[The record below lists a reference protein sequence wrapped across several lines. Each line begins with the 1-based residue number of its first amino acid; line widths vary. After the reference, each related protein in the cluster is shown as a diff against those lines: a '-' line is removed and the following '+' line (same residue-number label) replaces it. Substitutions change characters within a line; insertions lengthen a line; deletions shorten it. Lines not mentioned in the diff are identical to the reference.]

1 MSTWHAF
8 QQTIE
13 KNYNDNDNNY
23 PASDRHHCSF
33 TQVADPELLA
43 IDVMEL
49 DDHSRL
55 TFTKRIKHV
64 LSVGPGDII
73 AVYRHAQDSTEII
86 FMIQRQSSIVESWT
100 IKRKFLV

>member
-1 MSTWHAF
+1 M
-8 QQTIE
+8 
-13 KNYNDNDNNY
+13 
-23 PASDRHHCSF
+23 
-33 TQVADPELLA
+33 ADPELLA

-73 AVYRHAQDSTEII
+73 TVYRHAQDSTEII